1 MGDKWESSGATKH
14 AKECHWQFD
23 WVDPKTV
30 RISPYM
36 YARKIRKG
44 SENDDLAVDNKDDN
58 KSSLQA
64 EKIKIDFQ
72 KRFEQNGLK
81 ITIRFNFKVVD
92 FLDVTLNLTVSNY
105 RPYHNPNDAFVT
117 FFLWI

>member
-1 MGDKWESSGATKH
+1 M
-14 AKECHWQFD
+14 
-23 WVDPKTV
+23 DPKTV

-58 KSSLQA
+58 KSGLQA

-105 RPYHNPNDAFVT
+105 RPYHNPNDVFVT
-117 FFLWI
+117 FFL